1 MATTAD
7 ITWVRDNL
15 PPEAVALGWTDERI
29 AEAIDAETKVKAV
42 RAFWSFRAAQTH
54 EFISISESGSSRS
67 LEDVW
72 KHALEMLKYWDG
84 RSDEEDASNGVE
96 KPRASIA
103 FHTAT
108 RV

>member
-1 MATTAD
+1 MASAAD
-7 ITWVRDNL
+7 IAWVQSNL
-15 PPEAVALGWTDERI
+15 PLEAEALGWTTERI
-29 AEAIDAETKVKAV
+29 GEAIDAETKVKAV
-42 RAFWSFRAAQTH
+42 RAFWAFRVAQTN
-54 EFISISESGSSRS
+54 EFVNISESGSSRS
-67 LEDVW
+67 MEDVW

-84 RSDEEDASNGVE
+84 RSDDEDTSNGVE